1 MSAFSNYLE
10 NAIMNNL
17 LGQASM
23 PAISNVYFGLYTAG
37 PNDASTGSS
46 GGTEVSGTDY
56 ARVNVANNTTNFPT
70 ISGTNGTKT
79 NANAIAWPTAGGSWG
94 TVTHYGVFD
103 AATGGNLLFHGSL
116 ASAKAIGT
124 GDAFSV
130 AAGDFTLSL
139 D

>member
-10 NAIMNNL
+10 NAVMNNI

-23 PAISNVYFGLYTAG
+23 PSIPNVYFALFTAG
-37 PNDASTGSS
+37 PSDAG

-70 ISGTNGTKT
+70 ISGTDGTKSNGT
-79 NANAIAWPTAGGSWG
+79 AITWPTAGGTWG
-94 TVTHYGVFD
+94 TVTHYGVFS
-103 AATGGNLLFHGSL
+103 ASSGGNLLFHGSL
-116 ASAKAIGT
+116 ASAKAIGS
-124 GDAFSV
+124 GDTFSV